1 MEKSMIIMLRT
12 AALCGGSLFHAEKGL
27 FPLLKKRRVPG
38 RKSTEQQQDIYSTS
52 GGTAGRRWKEK
63 KGDILRP
70 PCGQVLNSF

>member
-1 MEKSMIIMLRT
+1 MW
-12 AALCGGSLFHAEKGL
+12 GSLFHAEKGL

-38 RKSTEQQQDIYSTS
+38 RKSTEQQQDICSS
-52 GGTAGRRWKEK
+52 PGGTARSKRKEK